1 MTPTGRRC
9 AALAGRGS
17 CQLPE
22 TSRFVSR
29 KRLITMWYLDAFVVL
44 FYVVKISSLAS
55 ALNTDVNGLLTVSN
69 KLLPYSPSMCALMPS

>member
-17 CQLPE
+17 CLLPE

-55 ALNTDVNGLLTVSN
+55 ALVYKCSCIIDIHHIHV
-69 KLLPYSPSMCALMPS
+69 A